1 MNSQWDPVALSFQTQ
16 DHTTNL
22 NVDDLFGKRSANG
35 GLQKR
40 KQKSKQV
47 PFANDLALN
56 IEKTLDYYHNG
67 GEPVDE
73 TGPIYSMVGKFVR
86 RFWTK
91 NVQNMNS
98 TTKEA

>member
-1 MNSQWDPVALSFQTQ
+1 MRPGCFVFPTQ
-16 DHTTNL
+16 AHTTNL
-22 NVDDLFGKRSANG
+22 DVDDLFGKLSAFG

-47 PFANDLALN
+47 PFEKDLALK

-73 TGPIYSMVGKFVR
+73 SDPVYSLIGKSVR
-86 RFWTK
+86 RF
-91 NVQNMNS
+91 
-98 TTKEA
+98 